1 MCLGMPGQVVAIVDA
16 DNSIV
21 EVDIA
26 GSRKRVSTAVL
37 VDNDPRPV
45 EVGDWVDVHLG
56 FALARISE
64 EQARDVLAFLEQFD
78 QEDVPDPAT
87 LSPPA

>member
-1 MCLGMPGQVVAIVDA
+1 MPGQVVAIVDP

-26 GSRKRVSTAVL
+26 GSRKQVSTAVL
-37 VDNDPRPV
+37 VDHDPRPV

-64 EQARDVLAFLEQFD
+64 EQARDVLAFLAQFEE
-78 QEDVPDPAT
+78 EDVPDPAT